1 MKKLLKKNR
10 STAYQTGKPQQQ
22 QKRQQHGRPNQP
34 NGTLSMKS
42 NIGGLTGADL
52 RPPVQLA

>member
-22 QKRQQHGRPNQP
+22 QERQHHGRPSQP
-34 NGTLSMKS
+34 DGAVHEV

-52 RPPVQLA
+52 RPPVQFA